1 MKAVFP
7 TFASLSIGLIIAAA
21 PVDGAY
27 RDAVGWNR
35 LVEELGDDL
44 PAGRDIKVSLIE
56 SPASPFI
63 GNYKPDVNNFDFA
76 GKNFTIV
83 SPDAG
88 VSNHATVVAQRFF
101 GNSTSM
107 SGEIDAIDV
116 YESVDWLLEGFLR
129 VNREPFPAV
138 ETSRIQNHS
147 WAGAFDEIE
156 YNIEAVRRLDYA
168 IGRDGF
174 LAVVALRNDTG
185 QVPAL
190 MAHAYNVITVG
201 RMDGSHSR
209 DGTWFEG
216 AGRNRPDL
224 VAPGGLFTSYSAP
237 VVSSA
242 AALLLEEADHTP
254 ALANARH
261 DPRVIRAIL
270 MAGASKDPF
279 PEWSRA
285 ADRPLD
291 EVFGAGR
298 LAVDGSYRIL
308 TGGEHGPEG
317 GGTLPASGWSAGEVA
332 SNQTATYAISLERA
346 QGTFTAHLAWN
357 RVVGIPN
364 DLNFADVDIWMP
376 RFELRLFKATDGM
389 PGEEVQSSVDMVNNN
404 QHLFLRDLPAG
415 EYLLRIERTDG
426 LALLEAGYALAWDA
440 VPASPA
446 TFADWQNA
454 LFAADVRD
462 DPKIS
467 GPLAD
472 PDGDGVKNLMEYAL
486 GLDPWTASRVGL
498 PEVEVIEIEGELY
511 LALRF
516 IRRPELEDIEYRVV
530 AGDDW
535 VSPAMAAEKVRAS
548 PAEGGGEEVIYRHP
562 RPHRTAARGFLQLEV
577 TVREPK

>member
-76 GKNFTIV
+76 GKHCTIV

-298 LAVDGSYRIL
+298 LAVDGSYRI
-308 TGGEHGPEG
+308 
-317 GGTLPASGWSAGEVA
+317 
-332 SNQTATYAISLERA
+332 
-346 QGTFTAHLAWN
+346 
-357 RVVGIPN
+357 
-364 DLNFADVDIWMP
+364 
-376 RFELRLFKATDGM
+376 
-389 PGEEVQSSVDMVNNN
+389 
-404 QHLFLRDLPAG
+404 
-415 EYLLRIERTDG
+415 
-426 LALLEAGYALAWDA
+426 
-440 VPASPA
+440 
-446 TFADWQNA
+446 
-454 LFAADVRD
+454 
-462 DPKIS
+462 
-467 GPLAD
+467 
-472 PDGDGVKNLMEYAL
+472 
-486 GLDPWTASRVGL
+486 
-498 PEVEVIEIEGELY
+498 
-511 LALRF
+511 
-516 IRRPELEDIEYRVV
+516 
-530 AGDDW
+530 
-535 VSPAMAAEKVRAS
+535 
-548 PAEGGGEEVIYRHP
+548 
-562 RPHRTAARGFLQLEV
+562 
-577 TVREPK
+577 